1 MFGVFKV
8 NGIFRST
15 PVESNGCKL
24 AKASVKPVIWDWDK
38 TLIVSE
44 ILSIKAYLN
53 ESFVSSVQLR
63 MVQVL
68 KKKTKVISFEP

>member
-24 AKASVKPVIWDWDK
+24 ANAVVKPVIWDWDK
-38 TLIVSE
+38 VLFTSA
-44 ILSIKAYLN
+44 ILSTLDRPT
-53 ESFVSSVQLR
+53 ELFVS
-63 MVQVL
+63 VL
-68 KKKTKVISFEP
+68 IGCSNAVFESTSDFV